1 MELKDYWE
9 IVRHRWALI
18 LACLV
23 LALGAAGL
31 LTWQTTP
38 LYESSTRLFVS
49 TSEGDV
55 SQAYQGGLFAT
66 QRVASYADLVQS
78 NELADRVADRL
89 GGALEPSDLAGQVR
103 AEVVPETVNLEITV
117 SDADPVQARN
127 IAQGYGE
134 ELRLLVFELETPAGA
149 DQASIKATI
158 IDDAQ
163 LPTTPVTPNI
173 PRNLGLAAVLG
184 LLLGIG
190 VAVLRELLDTT
201 ISSADD
207 VTHSTEA
214 PILGNI
220 HQDPASVKLE
230 PVDALSNASP
240 WSEAYR
246 VLRTNMQYVEVDHDQ
261 RVFVVTSSLPGEG
274 KSTTAT
280 NLALTL
286 ALADQR
292 VALVE
297 FDLRRPTLADRLE
310 LDDAVGATSVLIGK
324 VSLADAMQVHRHSGL
339 RVLTSGPIPPN
350 PAELLQSAA
359 MEKMM
364 QDLRHDYDVVVLDAP
379 PLLPVTDAAL
389 LAAQAD
395 GAVVVVRHGKTTRDQ
410 LSHSIERL
418 GAVDA
423 KAVGVV
429 INATPAKR
437 AARAYSYSY
446 GYGYGYAPLAAKAA
460 PKASQ
465 HRGRRAR
472 RG

>member
-1 MELKDYWE
+1 VELKDYWE
-9 IVRHRWALI
+9 IIRHRWGLILGCLI
-18 LACLV
+18 LAI
-23 LALGAAGL
+23 GAAGI

-49 TSEGDV
+49 TSESDV

-66 QRVASYADLVQS
+66 QRVSSYADLVGS
-78 NELADRVADRL
+78 RELADRVADRL
-89 GGALEPSDLAGQVR
+89 GGDLEPSSLAQNVR
-103 AEVVPETVNLEITV
+103 AEVVPETVNLEITATN
-117 SDADPVQARN
+117 ADPDAARD
-127 IAQGYGE
+127 IAQAYGQ
-134 ELRLLVFELETPAGA
+134 ELEMLVSELEAPAGGGTA
-149 DQASIKATI
+149 TIKAQI
-158 IDDAQ
+158 FDNAQ
-163 LPTTPVTPNI
+163 VPSTPVTPNI

-190 VAVLRELLDTT
+190 LAVMRELLDTS
-201 ISSADD
+201 ISSAAD

-220 HQDPASVKLE
+220 HQDSASVKIA

-246 VLRTNMQYVEVDHDQ
+246 VLRTNMQYVEVDHDH
-261 RVFVVTSSLPGEG
+261 RIFVVSSSLPGEG
-274 KSTTAT
+274 KSTTAA

-292 VALVE
+292 VALIE
-297 FDLRRPTLADRLE
+297 CDLRRPTLAERLE

-324 VSLADAMQVHRHSGL
+324 VSLNDAMQVHRHSGL

-350 PAELLQSAA
+350 PAELLQSVA
-359 MEKMM
+359 MEKLLT
-364 QDLRHDYDVVVLDAP
+364 DLRQDFDVVIIDAP

-410 LSHSIERL
+410 LTHSIERL
-418 GAVDA
+418 EAVDA
-423 KAVGVV
+423 KPVGVV

-446 GYGYGYAPLAAKAA
+446 GYGYGYAPVSAAEDK
-460 PKASQ
+460 KRESQ
-465 HRGRRAR
+465 HKRRR

>member
-1 MELKDYWE
+1 VELKDYWE
-9 IVRHRWALI
+9 IIRHRWALI
-18 LACLV
+18 LGCLV

-31 LTWQTTP
+31 LSWQTTP
-38 LYESSTRLFVS
+38 LYESSTELFVTTTES
-49 TSEGDV
+49 DV

-66 QRVASYADLVQS
+66 QRVASYARLVQG

-89 GGALEPSDLAGQVR
+89 GGDLDPDDLVAQVR
-103 AEVVPETVNLEITV
+103 AEVVPETVILEITAT
-117 SDADPVQARN
+117 DAEPELARD
-127 IAQGYGE
+127 IAYAYAE
-134 ELRLLVFELETPAGA
+134 ELKLLVAEIETVGNGP
-149 DQASIKATI
+149 ASIKATVSGT
-158 IDDAQ
+158 AQ
-163 LPTTPVTPNI
+163 EPTTPVTPNI

-190 VAVLRELLDTT
+190 IAVLRELLDTS

-207 VTHSTEA
+207 VTQATEA

-220 HQDPASVKLE
+220 HHDPASVKLA
-230 PVDALSNASP
+230 PIDALSNASP

-297 FDLRRPTLADRLE
+297 FDLRRPTLAARLE

-339 RVLTSGPIPPN
+339 KVLTSGPIPPN

-359 MEKMM
+359 MGKMM
-364 QDLRHDYDVVVLDAP
+364 QDLREDFDVVILDAP

-389 LAAQAD
+389 LSAQAD

-410 LSHSIERL
+410 LGHCIERL
-418 GAVDA
+418 EAVDA

-446 GYGYGYAPLAAKAA
+446 GYGYGYAPLTAKVQ
-460 PKASQ
+460 PSKSQ
-465 HRGRRAR
+465 SKGRRR
-472 RG
+472 RS

>member
-1 MELKDYWE
+1 VEIRDYLRIARRRWRL
-9 IVRHRWALI
+9 IVGCTVVAILLAAAL
-18 LACLV
+18 
-23 LALGAAGL
+23 
-31 LTWQTTP
+31 TFRTTP
-38 LYESSTRLFVS
+38 LYSSTAQLFIS
-49 TSEGDV
+49 TPGSDT
-55 SQAYQGGLFAT
+55 SQAYQGGLFSQ
-66 QRVASYADLVQS
+66 QRVTSYADLVSSRQVA
-78 NELADRVADRL
+78 EQVLDEVDADL
-89 GGALEPSDLAGQVR
+89 SPTDLAEKVS
-103 AEVVPETVNLEITV
+103 ATAVPETVILEISV
-117 SDADPVQARN
+117 SDADPERAQDLAQAY
-127 IAQGYGE
+127 AQEMTRFITDLERPESGE
-134 ELRLLVFELETPAGA
+134 AAP
-149 DQASIKATI
+149 IKATI
-158 IDDAQ
+158 SEDAS
-163 LPTTPVTPNI
+163 LPTTPYTPQ
-173 PRNLGLAAVLG
+173 PVRNLGLAAVLG

-190 VAVLRELLDTT
+190 IAVLRELLDTS

-207 VTHSTEA
+207 VTQATEA

-220 HQDPASVKLE
+220 HHDPGSVKL
-230 PVDALSNASP
+230 PAIDALSNASP

-297 FDLRRPTLADRLE
+297 FDLRRPTLAARLE

-339 RVLTSGPIPPN
+339 KVLTSGPIPPN

-359 MEKMM
+359 MGKMM
-364 QDLRHDYDVVVLDAP
+364 QDLREDFDVVILDAP

-389 LAAQAD
+389 LSAQAD

-410 LSHSIERL
+410 LGHCIERL
-418 GAVDA
+418 EAVDA

-446 GYGYGYAPLAAKAA
+446 GYGYGYAPLAAKAQ
-460 PKASQ
+460 PSKKSQ
-465 HRGRRAR
+465 AKGRRR

>member
-9 IVRHRWALI
+9 IIRRRWVMI
-18 LACLV
+18 LGCLV
-23 LALGAAGL
+23 LAIGAAGV

-49 TSEGDV
+49 TSESDV

-66 QRVASYADLVQS
+66 QRVSSYADLVQS
-78 NELADRVADRL
+78 RELAERVADRL
-89 GGALEPSDLAGQVR
+89 GGGLEPSELQQNVR
-103 AEVVPETVNLEITV
+103 AEVVPETVNLEITATN
-117 SDADPVQARN
+117 ADPTSARD

-134 ELRLLVFELETPAGA
+134 ELRMLVSELESPAGGGSPTIK
-149 DQASIKATI
+149 ASIF
-158 IDDAQ
+158 DNAQ
-163 LPTTPVTPNI
+163 LPSSPVTPNI

-190 VAVLRELLDTT
+190 VAVLRELLDTS
-201 ISSADD
+201 ISSAED
-207 VTHSTEA
+207 VTQTTET

-220 HQDPASVKLE
+220 HLDAASVKLA
-230 PVDALSNASP
+230 PVAALSNASP

-246 VLRTNMQYVEVDHDQ
+246 VLRTNMQYVEVDHGQ

-286 ALADQR
+286 AMADQR

-297 FDLRRPTLADRLE
+297 CDLRRPTLAGRLE

-324 VSLADAMQVHRHSGL
+324 VTLEDAMQVHRHTGL

-359 MEKMM
+359 MEKML
-364 QDLRHDYDVVVLDAP
+364 QDLRHDYDVVIVDAP

-410 LSHSIERL
+410 LGHAVERL
-418 GAVDA
+418 EAVDA
-423 KAVGVV
+423 KPVGVV
-429 INATPAKR
+429 VNATPAKR

-446 GYGYGYAPLAAKAA
+446 GYGYGYAPVSATESKRE
-460 PKASQ
+460 SQ
-465 HRGRRAR
+465 HKGRRAR
-472 RG
+472 RS